1 MLRFFEGHRTYT
13 TCTARTQRTSAGR
26 NQFSPHLSPSPRSS
40 GSSRSVLLLL
50 FGMLLGLFVGLGG
63 WPGTVQAALTAEERA
78 SVDSYVSA
86 FNLGTPSGEG
96 AAEALADLLG
106 ESDDPL
112 GLVQYLLSI
121 GATLS
126 GSLQGTVGEVIATY
140 AESVGLTNP
149 GLSASIG
156 SLVADLPASS
166 PILSAY
172 SGALDVLTSKSGRRL
187 VQIVIEKGNDQQGS
201 PN

>member
-1 MLRFFEGHRTYT
+1 MLRFFEGHRIYNTRT
-13 TCTARTQRTSAGR
+13 DRTQQISAGQ
-26 NQFSPHLSPSPRSS
+26 NQYSPHRSPLPRSL
-40 GSSRSVLLLL
+40 GSSRSVLSLF

-63 WPGTVQAALTAEERA
+63 WSGAVQAALTAEERA

-86 FNLGTPSGEG
+86 FNLGTPSGAG
-96 AAEALADLLG
+96 SAEALTVLLG
-106 ESDDPL
+106 ESEDPL

-121 GATLS
+121 RATLS
-126 GSLQGTVGEVIATY
+126 GGLQGTVGEVIATY

-172 SGALDVLTSKSGRRL
+172 SGALDVLTSESRSRL
-187 VQIVIEKGNDQQGS
+187 VQIVFEKVNEQHGS

>member
-1 MLRFFEGHRTYT
+1 MLRFFEGHRTYG
-13 TCTARTQRTSAGR
+13 TCTAKTQRISAGR

-40 GSSRSVLLLL
+40 RSVLSLL
-50 FGMLLGLFVGLGG
+50 FGMLLALFVGLGG
-63 WPGTVQAALTAEERA
+63 WPGTVQAALTAEERT

-86 FNLGTPSGEG
+86 FNLGTPSGEDS
-96 AAEALADLLG
+96 AAALTALFRKSG
-106 ESDDPL
+106 DPL

-121 GATLS
+121 RTTLS
-126 GSLQGTVGEVIATY
+126 GSLQRTVGEGIATY

-156 SLVADLPASS
+156 LLVADLPASS
-166 PILSAY
+166 QILSAY
-172 SGALDVLTSKSGRRL
+172 SEAVDVLTSESGRRL
-187 VQIVIEKGNDQQGS
+187 VQIVSEKVNERKGS